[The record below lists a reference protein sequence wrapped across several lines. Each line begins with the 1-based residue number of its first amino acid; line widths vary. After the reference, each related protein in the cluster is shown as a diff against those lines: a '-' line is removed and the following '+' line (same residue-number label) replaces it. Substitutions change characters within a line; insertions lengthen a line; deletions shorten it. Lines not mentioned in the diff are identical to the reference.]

1 MLEESSAHLPDFRRD
16 LLHRGEL
23 ESREVDSSHDD
34 GAFGQDLYIRER
46 GESDCLSWIWRVRLV
61 QRIQIQLVARRVDMA
76 LASYIRS
83 GLEHKLRGVPC
94 TINRFPS
101 SGSNGRKAL
110 KWTWK
115 REEELEMR
123 SKVVGFM
130 GKNAGCVLRNYWNGN
145 QPRSEYGYGRN
156 SLCESG

>member
-76 LASYIRS
+76 LAIYAVVSS
-83 GLEHKLRGVPC
+83 

-123 SKVVGFM
+123 SKAVGFM
-130 GKNAGCVLRNYWNGN
+130 GPMRAR
-145 QPRSEYGYGRN
+145 
-156 SLCESG
+156 

>member
-1 MLEESSAHLPDFRRD
+1 MEGPFSAA
-16 LLHRGEL
+16 
-23 ESREVDSSHDD
+23 DSDTVG
-34 GAFGQDLYIRER
+34 GATSGHGL
-46 GESDCLSWIWRVRLV
+46 G
-61 QRIQIQLVARRVDMA
+61 
-76 LASYIRS
+76 YIRS

-130 GKNAGCVLRNYWNGN
+130 GENARCVLGNHWNGN
-145 QPRSEYGYGRN
+145 KPRSAYGYGRN